1 MDRSKIIEQIR
12 QQSIVVRGQALREA
26 AQKSASNAPPSAH
39 GASGGGGGSGRS
51 TSYPDR
57 VEVNF
62 DMGKGS
68 MIGFLCNTKDMY
80 NDGDTPIYFGD
91 IDGGKG
97 EFNMYLYWNGVN
109 WGLDDDLDAPHRM
122 TGPTTKTS
130 LYGEYVGIGESKGSV
145 ATVSEYTGSLEEE
158 CTPQPSAK
166 SSTITSAVGWQWDGN
181 PIKIGPDRFRAS
193 GTIYGLQLND
203 SPEDKLYGDFELIVD
218 GEAITKWS
226 ISNATPGEMDLGAK
240 SVIVLDVPA
249 ATSLSKPA
257 YEMNGTWTS
266 FTGIVIYM
274 G

>member
-1 MDRSKIIEQIR
+1 MGYFDNDNRRKLELDALHEQAVR
-12 QQSIVVRGQALREA
+12 MAMARQAQQS
-26 AQKSASNAPPSAH
+26 
-39 GASGGGGGSGRS
+39 GGVGGGSIIHQRGGGS

-62 DMGKGS
+62 DIGEGS
-68 MIGFLCNTKDMY
+68 LIGFLCNTKDMY

-91 IDGGKG
+91 IGGDNG
-97 EFNMYLYWNGVN
+97 EFNMYLCWNGVN

-130 LYGEYVGIGESKGSV
+130 PFGEYVDDKSV
-145 ATVSEYTGSLEEE
+145 ATVSEYTGSLKEE

-166 SSTITSAVGWQWDGN
+166 SSIITSAAGWQWDGY
-181 PIKIGPDRFRAS
+181 PIQIGPNHFRAS

-203 SPEDKLYGDFELIVD
+203 SPEDTLYGDFELMRKE
-218 GEAITKWS
+218 GFNYWS
-226 ISNATPGEMDLGAK
+226 ISNATPGQMDLGNS

-257 YEMNGTWTS
+257 FEMNGTWTS
-266 FTGIVIYM
+266 FTGIVIYI
-274 G
+274 